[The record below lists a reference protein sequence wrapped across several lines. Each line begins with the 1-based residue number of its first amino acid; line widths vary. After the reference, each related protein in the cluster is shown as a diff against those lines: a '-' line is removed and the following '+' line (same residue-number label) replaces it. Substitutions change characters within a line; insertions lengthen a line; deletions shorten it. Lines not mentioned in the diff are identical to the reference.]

1 MDNKQKYQKYKT
13 KYLYLKNQVG
23 GYTMSSGAIPTDR
36 TGLYLTIPFDAKL
49 KDTLIDKVLIE
60 CNIPYLSE
68 NHSAEG
74 GFELPLTQ
82 EWKSANLRN
91 KDLLNYHD
99 ARQLRFVEGDG
110 VIATLRFKDNINYWS
125 DEELDKLNN
134 CITSAVKSLQLNNKE
149 INKEDSRA
157 IPSNRE
163 YLYLTIPFEAKYKEA
178 VIDKVLID
186 CNIPNLSKHYSSERG
201 FELPLTSAWMSANL
215 KNKNLLHYHNSRQLR
230 FDEENGIVTSLR
242 FNDGINYWSDEELDK
257 LNNCIT
263 NAIMSLKI
271 NKEEIINEKINKK
284 KINKEDKS
292 TDTYSDTNSGMFSS
306 VNSPF
311 GPPTNPFVP
320 QQAPI
325 IVGQIYYFQRGVPV
339 ENSVEFVV
347 RVINMAQ
354 ASLLLKGLDQ
364 EYSQGGF
371 QLPHNDFSKK
381 MLNLNPFAQHII
393 ARQLVFVI
401 NNNVI
406 IGLRHKDNI
415 VNWQSN
421 EITELLNICNTEI
434 SRMYIPIIP
443 VVPLANSAFVP
454 SSYINSLN
462 SASVEEFDDVNF
474 TRFKQYKIKFNKPI
488 DIKLKDKLIK
498 KVVSKAEDKKLL
510 KYIKKSD
517 SPNGGFYL
525 PITRSWFKFSKN
537 LKIREL
543 IFMIKDDKI
552 TGLRFADDITLWTN
566 NEVNKL
572 LDIIYSVNRK
582 LSKK

>member
-1 MDNKQKYQKYKT
+1 MDNKQKYHKYKT
-13 KYLYLKNQVG
+13 KYLYLKNQIG

-36 TGLYLTIPFDAKL
+36 TDLYLTIPFDAKF
-49 KDTLIDKVLIE
+49 KNIVIGKVLVE

-91 KDLLNYHD
+91 KHLLNYHN

-110 VIATLRFKDNINYWS
+110 VIASLRFKDGINYWS
-125 DEELDKLNN
+125 DEELNKLNN
-134 CITSAVKSLQLNNKE
+134 CITSAVQSLQLNNKE
-149 INKEDSRA
+149 INKKDSRT

-215 KNKNLLHYHNSRQLR
+215 RNKNLLHYHNSRQLR
-230 FDEENGIVTSLR
+230 FDEENSIVTSLR

-263 NAIMSLKI
+263 NAVMSL
-271 NKEEIINEKINKK
+271 KINKK

-311 GPPTNPFVP
+311 GPSVNSPFIP
-320 QQAPI
+320 QQASPI

-339 ENSVEFVV
+339 DNSVEFVV
-347 RVINMAQ
+347 KVISIAQ
-354 ASLLLKGLDQ
+354 TKTLLKGLDQ
-364 EYSQGGF
+364 EYTQGGF
-371 QLPHNDFSKK
+371 QLPHNAFSKK
-381 MLNLNPFAQHII
+381 MLNLNPFAQYIV

-421 EITELLNICNTEI
+421 EITELLNICNNEI

-454 SSYINSLN
+454 SSYINSVN
-462 SASVEEFDDVNF
+462 STSIVEEFDDINF
-474 TRFKQYKIKFNKPI
+474 TRYKQYKIKFNKPI
-488 DIKLKDKLIK
+488 SIEFKDKLIK
-498 KVVSKAEDKKLL
+498 KVLKKAHDKKLL
-510 KYIKKSD
+510 KYLKKSEA
-517 SPNGGFYL
+517 PNGGFYL
-525 PITRSWFKFSKN
+525 PLTNSWFKFSKN

-552 TGLRFADDITLWTN
+552 SGLRFADDVVLWTN
-566 NEVNKL
+566 DEVDKL
-572 LDIIYSVNRK
+572 LDVIYSVNRK

>member
-23 GYTMSSGAIPTDR
+23 GSTMSTGAIPTDR
-36 TGLYLTIPFDAKL
+36 TDLYLTIPFDAKL
-49 KDTLIDKVLIE
+49 KDTLIDKVLVE
-60 CNIPYLSE
+60 CNIPYLSK

-74 GFELPLTQ
+74 GFELPITQ

-91 KDLLNYHD
+91 KDLLNYHS
-99 ARQLRFVEGDG
+99 ARQLRFVEEGG
-110 VIATLRFKDNINYWS
+110 VIAKLRFKDSINYWS
-125 DEELDKLNN
+125 DVELDKLNN
-134 CITSAVKSLQLNNKE
+134 CISSAVQ
-149 INKEDSRA
+149 
-157 IPSNRE
+157 
-163 YLYLTIPFEAKYKEA
+163 T
-178 VIDKVLID
+178 
-186 CNIPNLSKHYSSERG
+186 
-201 FELPLTSAWMSANL
+201 
-215 KNKNLLHYHNSRQLR
+215 
-230 FDEENGIVTSLR
+230 
-242 FNDGINYWSDEELDK
+242 
-257 LNNCIT
+257 
-263 NAIMSLKI
+263 LKI
-271 NKEEIINEKINKK
+271 NKGTCTGSN
-284 KINKEDKS
+284 
-292 TDTYSDTNSGMFSS
+292 TCSDMFSPS
-306 VNSPF
+306 SPF
-311 GPPTNPFVP
+311 GSPINPFVP
-320 QQAPI
+320 QQASPI
-325 IVGQIYYFQRGVPV
+325 IVGQIYYFQRGVPI
-339 ENSVEFVV
+339 ENSVELVV

-354 ASLLLKGLDQ
+354 TKPLLKGLDQ

-371 QLPHNDFSKK
+371 QMPHNDFSKK
-381 MLNLNPFAQHII
+381 MMPINPFSQYIV

-421 EITELLNICNTEI
+421 EITELLNICNNEI

-462 SASVEEFDDVNF
+462 TTSVEEFDDVNF

-488 DIKLKDKLIK
+488 SIEFKDKLIK
-498 KVVSKAEDKKLL
+498 KVLSKAEDKKLL

-525 PITRSWFKFSKN
+525 PIINSWFKFSKN

-552 TGLRFADDITLWTN
+552 TGLRFADDVILWTN
-566 NEVNKL
+566 DEVNKL

>member
-23 GYTMSSGAIPTDR
+23 GYTMSSDAIPTDR

-60 CNIPYLSE
+60 CNIPYLSK

-82 EWKSANLRN
+82 EWKLANLRN
-91 KDLLNYHD
+91 KDLLNYHN
-99 ARQLRFVEGDG
+99 ARQLRFVEESG
-110 VIATLRFKDNINYWS
+110 VITKLRFKDAINYWS
-125 DEELDKLNN
+125 DIELDKLNN
-134 CITSAVKSLQLNNKE
+134 CITSAIQTL
-149 INKEDSRA
+149 
-157 IPSNRE
+157 
-163 YLYLTIPFEAKYKEA
+163 
-178 VIDKVLID
+178 
-186 CNIPNLSKHYSSERG
+186 
-201 FELPLTSAWMSANL
+201 
-215 KNKNLLHYHNSRQLR
+215 
-230 FDEENGIVTSLR
+230 
-242 FNDGINYWSDEELDK
+242 
-257 LNNCIT
+257 
-263 NAIMSLKI
+263 
-271 NKEEIINEKINKK
+271 
-284 KINKEDKS
+284 KINKEDKG
-292 TDTYSDTNSGMFSS
+292 TCTGSDTCSDMFSPS
-306 VNSPF
+306 SPFGPQGNSPF
-311 GPPTNPFVP
+311 GPSVNSPFVP

-325 IVGQIYYFQRGVPV
+325 IVGQIYYFQRGVPI

-421 EITELLNICNTEI
+421 EITELLNICNNEI

-488 DIKLKDKLIK
+488 DIKFKDKLIK
-498 KVVSKAEDKKLL
+498 KVLSKAEDKKLL

-525 PITRSWFKFSKN
+525 PLTRSWLKYSKN

-552 TGLRFADDITLWTN
+552 TGLRCADDITLWTN
-566 NEVNKL
+566 DEVNKL
-572 LDIIYSVNRK
+572 LDIIYAVNRK